1 MKDER
6 PVPTTVN
13 HPFHGLVAFQL
24 RQASVLVAADLGERL
39 ADLSLTMTNLT
50 VLLMIQS
57 NPGVTQTELGKV
69 LGIQRAN
76 LAPLTATFAARGLI
90 KRNRIDGRSH
100 GLSVTSGGADLA
112 ARAWEH
118 VRANE
123 MYLLHR
129 LSAVERAAIVD
140 LLQSLRPEPPGHLQ
154 GSSL

>member
-1 MKDER
+1 M
-6 PVPTTVN
+6 PTTLN
-13 HPFHGLVAFQL
+13 HPFHGLMAFQL

-76 LAPLTATFAARGLI
+76 LAQLTATFAARGLI
-90 KRNRIDGRSH
+90 KRTRIDGRPH

-154 GSSL
+154 GSPL

>member
-6 PVPTTVN
+6 PVPTTLN
-13 HPFHGLVAFQL
+13 HPFHGLMAFQL

-90 KRNRIDGRSH
+90 KRNRIDGRSY
-100 GLSVTSGGADLA
+100 GLSLTSGGADLA

-123 MYLLHR
+123 MLLPHR

-154 GSSL
+154 GSPL

>member
-1 MKDER
+1 M
-6 PVPTTVN
+6 
-13 HPFHGLVAFQL
+13 AFQL
-24 RQASVLVAADLGERL
+24 RQASVLVAADLGQRL
-39 ADLSLTMTNLT
+39 AGLSLTMTNLT

-154 GSSL
+154 GSPL

>member
-1 MKDER
+1 M
-6 PVPTTVN
+6 PTTVN